1 MDTERFYLHAL
12 EIARMTLDTLRS
24 QGETIS
30 AERAVRVT
38 LQEAHTNLGQR
49 EFFAA
54 VDGLGGH
61 ETLVKRLVA
70 TLKDLLRWPDV
81 PTQLILEPQSG
92 AREGREESHD

>member
-24 QGETIS
+24 QGKTIS
-30 AERAVRVT
+30 SESAVRVT

-54 VDGLGGH
+54 IDALGGH
-61 ETLVKRLVA
+61 DSLVKQLVA
-70 TLKDLLRWPDV
+70 ALGL
-81 PTQLILEPQSG
+81 PQI
-92 AREGREESHD
+92 